1 MAFRSTGNTIISDV
15 QNGTFNSVTFRNFFN
30 QKSQVQ
36 GFNFGYFN
44 GGTLAS
50 IPQSTT
56 LVTRFPFAVP
66 TTNATDVG
74 NLTQASQACYGHSS
88 SINGYVAPGSDRNS
102 DKFPFSSTFS
112 VAVVINT
119 LTVATG
125 AASSQSSVT
134 HGYTTSGAVLPFT
147 PGSYSNKIEKFS
159 FASEVASLVGVLPA
173 GAAAQTKAG
182 QSSLTHGYTAA
193 GLTGTPAPT
202 TTLIRIDRFPFAS
215 DTNAVFV
222 GNLTGTARDAPTP
235 NISSAEHGY
244 VTGGFPS
251 TGANFTVIDRYPFT
265 VSTTNATNI
274 GNLTGEGR
282 HIAVGQSSLTHGY
295 TSGGLNNSVTAVLN
309 IIERF
314 IFTAAT
320 TTSADVGDLTSPRSA
335 GAGNQY

>member
-1 MAFRSTGNTIISDV
+1 M
-15 QNGTFNSVTFRNFFN
+15 
-30 QKSQVQ
+30 
-36 GFNFGYFN
+36 
-44 GGTLAS
+44 
-50 IPQSTT
+50 
-56 LVTRFPFAVP
+56 
-66 TTNATDVG
+66 
-74 NLTQASQACYGHSS
+74 
-88 SINGYVAPGSDRNS
+88 
-102 DKFPFSSTFS
+102 
-112 VAVVINT
+112 AVVINT

-134 HGYTTSGAVLPFT
+134 HGYTTSGAILPFT

-193 GLTGTPAPT
+193 GLSAPT
-202 TTLIRIDRFPFAS
+202 TTLLRIDRFPFAS

-222 GNLTGTARDAPTP
+222 GNLTGTARDSPTP
-235 NISSAEHGY
+235 NISSSEHGY

-251 TGANFTVIDRYPFT
+251 SGANVTTIDRYPFT